1 MRLDILKALNEERAA
16 RRAAIVVTN
25 QDSGAQ
31 RLVTAKDVAADPL
44 KSVLEKHLQNCARAA
59 SRKRRKARCS

>member
-44 KSVLEKHLQNCARAA
+44 KAPLEKHL
-59 SRKRRKARCS
+59 